1 LAQSRQI
8 ENLAHVPPS
17 AEPTQDPVVKESSD
31 STHET
36 RRVRLSK
43 RCPQVARGINPTLL
57 GIKATEKLG
66 IGNGIHNDI
75 KDIFL

>member
-1 LAQSRQI
+1 M
-8 ENLAHVPPS
+8 
-17 AEPTQDPVVKESSD
+17 VKEDSD

-36 RRVRLSK
+36 RGVRLSE

-57 GIKATEKLG
+57 GIKAAEKLG

-75 KDIFL
+75 KDIVL